1 MGAGASAI
9 PAGHYKHELTK
20 PQDASDLLEE
30 DFEFV
35 KSEAS
40 RLLRELSKYV
50 EDPSTVGVD
59 LSLNDICS
67 HDTEAENFQACVQT
81 VSHIRRLLH
90 KTTSTQ
96 ARERRRRLSNQGK
109 ALFQNF
115 VDNSDDEEEGVD
127 QMLDMSNLRK

>member
-1 MGAGASAI
+1 MGAGASAF
-9 PAGHYKHELTK
+9 PAGHYKHELAK
-20 PQDASDLLEE
+20 PRDASDLLEA

-50 EDPSTVGVD
+50 EDPATVGVD

-67 HDTEAENFQACVQT
+67 HDTEAENFQTCIQT

-90 KTTSTQ
+90 KTTSAET
-96 ARERRRRLSNQGK
+96 RERRRRLSNQGK

-115 VDNSDDEEEGVD
+115 VENSDDEDEGVD
-127 QMLDMSNLRK
+127 RMLDMSNLRK